1 MKELYMIN
9 KQPIDISR
17 FYIVGI
23 NYRKSDASIRGHFA
37 ISNEHYKTLLSSSTQ
52 HHIDELFVLSTCNRT
67 EIYGVATSPNSLIDL
82 LCTQTVGDIDTFKK
96 MAYVKRGYEA
106 IEPLFSVAA
115 GLDSQILGDYEIIGQ
130 LKLAVKLARE
140 YNCIGAFLDRLVN
153 IVLQASKSIKSN
165 TQLSGG
171 TVSVS
176 FAAIQFL
183 KDNVADISNK
193 KIVLLGTGK
202 IGRNTC
208 KNLVDYLQTTNITLI
223 NRTEEKAIELAN
235 QLGLQSASYD
245 AIDAEVMNADI
256 VIVATNSEQPI
267 ILKNSLEY
275 SNSKVLIDLSIP
287 NNVEPACKELPH
299 ITLVNVDDLSKIND
313 ATLQK
318 REAEIPKAKAI
329 IKTYITEFTEWYQM
343 RKNVPVITAVKS
355 KLSSIQDCNLYASY
369 AAQFSSSTTEL
380 PTKERI
386 QKVINNMA
394 QNMRKQNKGGCN
406 YIEAIND
413 FMAASAN

>member
-1 MKELYMIN
+1 MSP
-9 KQPIDISR
+9 KQSVDISN
-17 FYIVGI
+17 FYIAGI

-37 ISNEHYKTLLSSSTQ
+37 ISNERNAILLQLASQ
-52 HHIDELFVLSTCNRT
+52 YQIDEFFVLSTCNRT
-67 EIYGVATSPNSLIDL
+67 EIYGVAPSANNLIDL
-82 LCTQTVGDIDTFKK
+82 LCTETVGDKTTFKQK
-96 MAYVKRGYEA
+96 AYIKRGYDA
-106 IEPLFSVAA
+106 INHLFSVAA
-115 GLDSQILGDYEIIGQ
+115 GLDSQILGDYEIVGQ

-153 IVLQASKSIKSN
+153 IVLQASKSIKNN

-183 KDNVADISNK
+183 KENVSGIANK

-208 KNLVDYLQTTNITLI
+208 KNVIDYLETTNVTLI
-223 NRTEEKAIELAN
+223 NRTEDKAIELAEK
-235 QLGLQSASYD
+235 LGLRTASYHNLEQ
-245 AIDAEVMNADI
+245 EVASADI
-256 VIVATNSEQPI
+256 VIVATNSQEPI
-267 ILKNSLEY
+267 IIKAQLQH

-287 NNVEPACKELPH
+287 NNIDPHCKELSH

-318 REAEIPKAKAI
+318 RVAEVPKAKAI
-329 IKTYITEFTEWYQM
+329 IQTHIIEFVDWYQM
-343 RKNVPVITAVKS
+343 RKNVPVITAVKN
-355 KLSSIQDCNLYASY
+355 KLQHIQACNLYLSY
-369 AAQFSSSTTEL
+369 SSQFTSTATAL
-380 PTKERI
+380 PTEERI
-386 QKVINNMA
+386 KKVINNMA

-413 FMAASAN
+413 FMANSAN

>member
-1 MKELYMIN
+1 MTN

-17 FYIVGI
+17 FYIAGI

-37 ISNEHYKTLLSSSTQ
+37 ISNEHYTTLLSSSTQ
-52 HHIDELFVLSTCNRT
+52 HQIDEFFVLSTCNRT
-67 EIYGVATSPNSLIDL
+67 EIYGVATSPNNLIDL
-82 LCTQTVGDIDTFKK
+82 LCTETVGDVATFKK
-96 MAYVKRGYEA
+96 MAYVKRGYDA
-106 IEPLFSVAA
+106 IEHLFNVAA
-115 GLDSQILGDYEIIGQ
+115 GLDSQILGDYEIVGQ
-130 LKLAVKLARE
+130 LKLAVKLARDH
-140 YNCIGAFLDRLVN
+140 NCIGAFLDRLVN
-153 IVLQASKSIKSN
+153 IVLQASKSIKTN

-208 KNLVDYLQTTNITLI
+208 KNVVDYLQTTNITLI

-235 QLGLQSASYD
+235 ELGLQSASYD
-245 AIDAEVMNADI
+245 TIDAEVKSADI
-256 VIVATNSEQPI
+256 VIVATNSDQPI
-267 ILKNSLEY
+267 ILKNNLEY
-275 SNSKVLIDLSIP
+275 SNNKVLIDLSIP
-287 NNVEPACKELPH
+287 NNVEPACKELLH

-318 REAEIPKAKAI
+318 REAEVPKVKTI
-329 IKTYITEFTEWYQM
+329 IQLYINEFTEWYQM

-355 KLSSIQDCNLYASY
+355 KLLDMKTCDLYANYS
-369 AAQFSSSTTEL
+369 AQLSTTNTVL
-380 PTKERI
+380 PTDDRI

-394 QNMRKQNKGGCN
+394 QKMRKQNKGGCN
-406 YIEAIND
+406 FIEAIND
-413 FMAASAN
+413 FMATNAN

>member
-1 MKELYMIN
+1 MSN
-9 KQPIDISR
+9 KHPIDISR

-37 ISNEHYKTLLSSSTQ
+37 ISNEHYTTLLSKSAQ
-52 HHIDELFVLSTCNRT
+52 HYIDEFFVLSTCNRT
-67 EIYGVATSPNSLIDL
+67 EIYGVAASPNNLIDL
-82 LCTQTVGDIDTFKK
+82 LCTETVGDVQTFKK
-96 MAYVKRGYEA
+96 MAYVKRGYDA
-106 IEPLFSVAA
+106 IEHLFSVAA
-115 GLDSQILGDYEIIGQ
+115 GLDSQILGDYEIVGQ
-130 LKLAVKLARE
+130 LKLAVKLARDF
-140 YNCIGAFLDRLVN
+140 NCIGAFLDRLVN
-153 IVLQASKSIKSN
+153 IVLQASKSIKTN

-183 KDNVADISNK
+183 KNNVADISSK

-208 KNLVDYLQTTNITLI
+208 KNVVDYLQTTNVTLI
-223 NRTEEKAIELAN
+223 NRTEEKASELAIE
-235 QLGLQSASYD
+235 LGLQTASYNNMVN
-245 AIDAEVMNADI
+245 EVFTADV

-267 ILKNSLEY
+267 ILKDSLQY

-287 NNVEPACKELPH
+287 NNVDPACKELAH

-318 REAEIPKAKAI
+318 RVAEIPKAKRI
-329 IKTYITEFTEWYQM
+329 IQARINEFTEWYQM

-355 KLSSIQDCNLYASY
+355 KLLDMKTCGLYANYS
-369 AAQFSSSTTEL
+369 AQLSTTNTVLTTED
-380 PTKERI
+380 RI
-386 QKVINNMA
+386 QKVISNMA

-413 FMAASAN
+413 FMALNAN

>member
-1 MKELYMIN
+1 MTN

-17 FYIVGI
+17 FYIAGI

-37 ISNEHYKTLLSSSTQ
+37 ISNEYYTTLLSSTTQ
-52 HHIDELFVLSTCNRT
+52 HYIDEFFVLSTCNRT
-67 EIYGVATSPNSLIDL
+67 EIYGVASSPNNLIDL
-82 LCTQTVGDIDTFKK
+82 LCTQTVGDIATFKK
-96 MAYVKRGYEA
+96 MAYIKRGYEA
-106 IEPLFSVAA
+106 IEHLFSVAA

-153 IVLQASKSIKSN
+153 IVLQASKSIKTN

-183 KDNVADISNK
+183 KDNVTDISNK

-208 KNLVDYLQTTNITLI
+208 KNVVDYLQTTNVTLI
-223 NRTEEKAIELAN
+223 NRTEEKASELAS
-235 QLGLQSASYD
+235 QLGLQTAPYD
-245 AIDAEVMNADI
+245 DMANEVAAADV

-267 ILKNSLEY
+267 IFKDSLQY

-287 NNVEPACKELPH
+287 NNVDPACKELSH

-318 REAEIPKAKAI
+318 REAEVPRAKTI
-329 IKTYITEFTEWYQM
+329 IQLYINEFTEWYQM

-355 KLSSIQDCNLYASY
+355 KLSSLQDCDLYASY
-369 AAQFSSSTTEL
+369 AAQFSSITTDL
-380 PTKERI
+380 PTEERI

-394 QNMRKQNKGGCN
+394 QSMRKQNKGGCN

-413 FMAASAN
+413 FMAV

>member
-1 MKELYMIN
+1 MTQ

-17 FYIVGI
+17 FYIAGI

-37 ISNEHYKTLLSSSTQ
+37 ISNEYYTALLASSSQ
-52 HHIDELFVLSTCNRT
+52 NHIDEFFVLSTCNRT
-67 EIYGVATSPNSLIDL
+67 EIYGVASSPNSLIDL
-82 LCTQTVGDIDTFKK
+82 LCTQTVGNVETFKK
-96 MAYVKRGYEA
+96 MAYIKRGYEA
-106 IEPLFSVAA
+106 IEHLFAVAA
-115 GLDSQILGDYEIIGQ
+115 GLDSQILGDYEIVGQ

-153 IVLQASKSIKSN
+153 IVLQASKNIKNN

-183 KDNVADISNK
+183 KDNVLDISSK

-208 KNLVDYLQTTNITLI
+208 KNVVDYLQTTNITLI
-223 NRTEEKAIELAN
+223 NRTEDKAVDLAN
-235 QLGLQSASYD
+235 ELGLRTAPYTSLETEVFSAD
-245 AIDAEVMNADI
+245 V
-256 VIVATNSEQPI
+256 VIVATNSDQPI
-267 ILKNSLEY
+267 IFKETLQH

-287 NNVEPACKELPH
+287 NNVDPHCNELAH

-313 ATLQK
+313 ATLQN
-318 REAEIPKAKAI
+318 REAEVPKAKSI
-329 IKTYITEFTEWYQM
+329 IQQYINEFTEWYQM

-355 KLSSIQDCNLYASY
+355 KLLNMQSCVLYTNYSARVSKNIKLI
-369 AAQFSSSTTEL
+369 STED
-380 PTKERI
+380 RI

-413 FMAASAN
+413 FMAV

>member
-1 MKELYMIN
+1 MTN

-17 FYIVGI
+17 FYIAGI

-37 ISNEHYKTLLSSSTQ
+37 ISNEHYSALLSSSNQ
-52 HHIDELFVLSTCNRT
+52 HHIDEFFVLSTCNRT
-67 EIYGVATSPNSLIDL
+67 EIYGVASSANNLIDL
-82 LCTQTVGDIDTFKK
+82 LCTETVGDIATFKK

-106 IEPLFSVAA
+106 IEHLFAVAA
-115 GLDSQILGDYEIIGQ
+115 GLDSQILGDYEIVGQ

-140 YNCIGAFLDRLVN
+140 YKCIGAFLDRLVN
-153 IVLQASKSIKSN
+153 IVLQASKTIKNN

-183 KDNVADISNK
+183 KNNVPDISSK

-208 KNLVDYLQTTNITLI
+208 KNVVDYLQTTNITLI

-235 QLGLQSASYD
+235 ELGLKSASYD
-245 AIDAEVMNADI
+245 VIDAEVMRADI
-256 VIVATNSEQPI
+256 VIVATNSDQPI
-267 ILKNSLEY
+267 ILKNNLQHC
-275 SNSKVLIDLSIP
+275 NNKMLIDLSIP
-287 NNVEPACKELPH
+287 NNVDPACKELAQ

-318 REAEIPKAKAI
+318 REAEIPKAKSI
-329 IKTYITEFTEWYQM
+329 IQEHTTEFTNWYQM

-355 KLSSIQDCNLYASY
+355 KLSSIQDCDLYASY
-369 AAQFSSSTTEL
+369 AAQISSTTTEL
-380 PTKERI
+380 PTEERI
-386 QKVINNMA
+386 QKVINTMA

-413 FMAASAN
+413 FMAVSAN

>member
-1 MKELYMIN
+1 MTN

-17 FYIVGI
+17 FYIAGI

-37 ISNEHYKTLLSSSTQ
+37 ISNEHYTTLLSSSTQ

-67 EIYGVATSPNSLIDL
+67 EIYGVAASPNSLIDL
-82 LCTQTVGDIDTFKK
+82 LCTQTVGDIETFKK

-106 IEPLFSVAA
+106 IEHLFAVAA

-130 LKLAVKLARE
+130 LKLAVKMARE

-153 IVLQASKSIKSN
+153 IVLQASKNIKSN

-183 KDNVADISNK
+183 KDNVLDISSK
-193 KIVLLGTGK
+193 KILLLGTGK
-202 IGRNTC
+202 IGRSTC
-208 KNLVDYLQTTNITLI
+208 KNVVDYLQTTNITLI

-235 QLGLQSASYD
+235 ELGLQSASYE
-245 AIDAEVMNADI
+245 AIDAEVMRADI

-267 ILKNSLEY
+267 ILKYTLQY
-275 SNSKVLIDLSIP
+275 SNNKVLIDLSIP
-287 NNVEPACKELPH
+287 NNVDPACKELPH

-313 ATLQK
+313 TTLQN
-318 REAEIPKAKAI
+318 REAEIPKAKSI
-329 IKTYITEFTEWYQM
+329 IKLYINEFTEWYQM
-343 RKNVPVITAVKS
+343 RKNVPVIAAVKS
-355 KLSSIQDCNLYASY
+355 KLSSLQDCDLYASY
-369 AAQFSSSTTEL
+369 AAKFSSTITKLLTEQ
-380 PTKERI
+380 RI

-413 FMAASAN
+413 FMAVSAN